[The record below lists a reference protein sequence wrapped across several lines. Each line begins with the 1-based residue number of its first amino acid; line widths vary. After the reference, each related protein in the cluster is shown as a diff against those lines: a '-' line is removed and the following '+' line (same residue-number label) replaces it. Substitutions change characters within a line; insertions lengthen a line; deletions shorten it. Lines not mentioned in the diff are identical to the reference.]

1 MKKDIIKILKSWRE
15 KDSKLN
21 STESLLAWI
30 KKLNETNVVNITKSI
45 MRPDE
50 YWLYNSDKG
59 IIENKNKRF
68 FSIRGL
74 QYKRKGEVLAEQPI
88 IYQMEIGFLGIICKE
103 FDGVMHFLMQ
113 AKVEP
118 GNVNCVQISPTI
130 QATKSNF
137 EQAHGGTVPNY
148 FSYFQNSKEH
158 TIIFDQVQS
167 EQGTRFY
174 KKRNRNIMIRVDE
187 DIEVLPAFRW
197 MTLGQIK
204 ELMKIDN
211 LVNMDTRTVL
221 SCIPLSTYHYDEKE
235 LKEIEECFGKK
246 ELFASIFQTNIQDDI
261 VSVYNHLNDVK
272 MFLDTKA
279 KLVPLT
285 ALKDWNVDETGVHCR
300 KEACFDVE
308 YFDIEI
314 SGREVRNW
322 KQPLLCARGIGTFG
336 LFVCRHEGVTKF
348 LVSIKTEIGAFDSV
362 EIGPTI
368 FMEAVNME
376 KTNYITEMFFD
387 QMNKG
392 EGVINDGLFSEEG
405 GRFYHE
411 QNRNVILLTDYIPPE
426 KLPKGY
432 FWMSYSSLN
441 SLVQINNC
449 LNIQLRNLLSIIDI
463 V

>member
-211 LVNMDTRTVL
+211 LVNMDTRIVL

-235 LKEIEECFGKK
+235 LKEIEECFGKRS
-246 ELFASIFQTNIQDDI
+246 FSPPFSRQTSRMILYQ
-261 VSVYNHLNDVK
+261 
-272 MFLDTKA
+272 
-279 KLVPLT
+279 
-285 ALKDWNVDETGVHCR
+285 
-300 KEACFDVE
+300 
-308 YFDIEI
+308 
-314 SGREVRNW
+314 
-322 KQPLLCARGIGTFG
+322 
-336 LFVCRHEGVTKF
+336 
-348 LVSIKTEIGAFDSV
+348 
-362 EIGPTI
+362 
-368 FMEAVNME
+368 
-376 KTNYITEMFFD
+376 YI
-387 QMNKG
+387 
-392 EGVINDGLFSEEG
+392 
-405 GRFYHE
+405 
-411 QNRNVILLTDYIPPE
+411 
-426 KLPKGY
+426 
-432 FWMSYSSLN
+432 
-441 SLVQINNC
+441 
-449 LNIQLRNLLSIIDI
+449 II
-463 V
+463 

>member
-30 KKLNETNVVNITKSI
+30 KELNDTNVVNITRSI
-45 MRPDE
+45 MKPAE
-50 YWLYNSDKG
+50 YWFYNPDKG
-59 IIENKNKRF
+59 IIENRNKRF

-137 EQAHGGTVPNY
+137 EQAHGGNVPNY

-187 DIEVLPAFRW
+187 DIEILPAFRW

-235 LKEIEECFGKK
+235 LNEIEECFGKK

-322 KQPLLCARGIGTFG
+322 KQPLLCAEV
-336 LFVCRHEGVTKF
+336 LEP
-348 LVSIKTEIGAFDSV
+348 LD
-362 EIGPTI
+362 
-368 FMEAVNME
+368 
-376 KTNYITEMFFD
+376 
-387 QMNKG
+387 
-392 EGVINDGLFSEEG
+392 
-405 GRFYHE
+405 
-411 QNRNVILLTDYIPPE
+411 
-426 KLPKGY
+426 
-432 FWMSYSSLN
+432 
-441 SLVQINNC
+441 C
-449 LNIQLRNLLSIIDI
+449 LYVDMKE
-463 V
+463 